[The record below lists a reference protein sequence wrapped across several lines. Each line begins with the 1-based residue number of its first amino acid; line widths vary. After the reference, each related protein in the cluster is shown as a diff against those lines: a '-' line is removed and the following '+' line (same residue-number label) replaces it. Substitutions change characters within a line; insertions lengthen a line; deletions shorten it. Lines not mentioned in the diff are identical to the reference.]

1 MSKILDKSKKV
12 CYNTQNKRG
21 RQTMK
26 DSKEYYVP
34 LRLTPCENTML
45 QEAMQTLGKNRSE
58 TIRIA
63 ILKLSSSLKTGQ
75 EESVPVQTRL
85 I

>member
-1 MSKILDKSKKV
+1 MLQ
-12 CYNTQNKRG
+12 YARQERG
-21 RQTMK
+21 QTMK

-34 LRLTPCENTML
+34 LRLTPCENDML
-45 QEAMQTLGKNRSE
+45 QEAMQVLGKNRSE

-63 ILKLSSSLKTGQ
+63 ILKLSSSLKTGK
-75 EESVPVQTRL
+75 EESVPVQARL